1 MKQFVVVTGGA
12 GFIGSNLI
20 SRLLKETKYNLISL
34 DNYFSGSE
42 KNHVAHKRVKY
53 FKCDTRNIAQ
63 KLDKF
68 KNSINCIYHFGE
80 FSRIAQ
86 SFKYSEEVINSNI
99 HGTISVIEF
108 CRTNAIKI
116 IYSATSSAFG
126 NKFKDQNLS
135 PYAFTKTQNLNIILN
150 YHDWFNLQF
159 EIIYFYNVYGSK
171 QIGNKKMGAV
181 IGIFED
187 YKRKDIPLP
196 IVRPGTQ
203 KRYFTHIDDTIDTC
217 ILALLKNKNSHYSI
231 RSKNPYTI
239 FQIAKMFKSDYKLI
253 PERPG
258 ERYIPSFIKKVREKK
273 VIEKIGKVDL
283 RDYIKN
289 FVKILN

>member
-1 MKQFVVVTGGA
+1 MKQFIVVTGGA

-20 SRLLKETKYNLISL
+20 SRLLKETEYNIISL
-34 DNYFSGSE
+34 DNYFSGSK
-42 KNHVAHKRVKY
+42 KNHIINERVKY
-53 FKCDTRNIAQ
+53 LKCDTRNIAK

-68 KNSINCIYHFGE
+68 KYSIICIFHFGE

-86 SFKYSEEVINSNI
+86 SFEYSEEIINSNI

-108 CRTNAIKI
+108 CRINEIKI

-126 NKFKDQNLS
+126 NNFKDQNLS
-135 PYAFTKTQNLNIILN
+135 PYAFTKTHNLNFILN

-187 YKRKDIPLP
+187 YKRKGIPLP
-196 IVRPGTQ
+196 IVKPGTQ

-217 ILALLKNKNSHYSI
+217 MLALLKNKNSHYSI
-231 RSKNPYTI
+231 RSKSAYTI
-239 FQIAKMFKSDYKLI
+239 FQIAKMFKSDYILI

-258 ERYIPSFIKKVREKK
+258 ERYTPSFVKKVRKKKLLRKLEK
-273 VIEKIGKVDL
+273 
-283 RDYIKN
+283 
-289 FVKILN
+289 